1 MKTEEMA
8 IERSFRRPLPNKRDI
23 VAALFRQRRVMFV
36 TFALGLIAVFLSG
49 TWVPRYTAHMKV
61 LVRRQRND
69 AVVSTYTTEPF
80 QFSDQV
86 SEEDLNTEVE
96 LLNSEDILRKV
107 VLTTGLAGNLN
118 SSNDT
123 ANQKKLSKAVFNL
136 SKDLTIAPK
145 RRSNVIEVQY
155 VTRDQNKA
163 AEVLN
168 ALAAAYIEKH
178 MHAHRS
184 SGEFKFFDQQAQGY
198 EQGLNDAQ
206 QKLTKFTKGTGVVS
220 AQQERDAAL
229 KQASD
234 FEATARQAQTS
245 VVETE
250 QRIRVL
256 QEQLRTMAPR
266 MTTVVRTSD
275 NPQLQEQ
282 LKATLLNL
290 QLKRTELLSKNEPT
304 YRPVQEVDKQI
315 ADTQSAIAAA
325 EAKPLRDETSDQDPT
340 YLAVRTDLTKAQS
353 DLDGL
358 KARAA
363 SAASIADQYHEQAQ
377 TLGQQQLTQEDLVR
391 AANTQE
397 QNYLLYAHKREEARI
412 SDALDQRGILNVAL
426 AEQPVVP
433 AFPNRSRVN
442 FAILV
447 LLMTGAFSL
456 TVAFAADFLD
466 PSFRTPEELAG
477 YLQAPV
483 LAALP
488 KVGD

>member
-1 MKTEEMA
+1 M
-8 IERSFRRPLPNKRDI
+8 
-23 VAALFRQRRVMFV
+23 
-36 TFALGLIAVFLSG
+36 
-49 TWVPRYTAHMKV
+49 
-61 LVRRQRND
+61 
-69 AVVSTYTTEPF
+69 VSTYATEPF
-80 QFSDQV
+80 QYSDQV

-96 LLNSEDILRKV
+96 LLNSNDLLRRV
-107 VLTTGLAGNLN
+107 VVSTGLAGKLD
-118 SSNDT
+118 SNDDS
-123 ANQKKLSKAVFNL
+123 ANEKKIAKAVFNL
-136 SKDLTIAPK
+136 NKNLTIAPMH
-145 RRSNVIEVQY
+145 RSNVITVEY
-155 VTRDQNKA
+155 VTHDQQKA

-178 MHAHRS
+178 MQAHRS

-198 EQGLNDAQ
+198 EQGLTAAQ
-206 QKLTKFTKGTGVVS
+206 EKLTDFTKGTGVVS
-220 AQQERDAAL
+220 AQVERDAAL

-250 QRIRVL
+250 HRISVL
-256 QEQLRTMAPR
+256 QDQLKTMAPR

-275 NPQLQEQ
+275 NAQLQEQ
-282 LKATLLNL
+282 LKSTLLTL
-290 QLKRTELLSKNEPT
+290 QLKRTELLTKFEPT
-304 YRPVQEVDKQI
+304 YRPVQEVEKQI

-325 EAKPLRDETSDQDPT
+325 EAKPLRDESSDQDPN
-340 YLAVRTDLTKAQS
+340 YLAVRTELTKAQS

-363 SAASIADQYHEQAQ
+363 EAASIAGQYHKSAQSLDEEQRV
-377 TLGQQQLTQEDLVR
+377 QQDLFRV
-391 AANTQE
+391 ANTQE

-426 AEQPVVP
+426 AEQPVAP

-442 FAILV
+442 FAILM
-447 LLMTGAFSL
+447 LLMTGTFSL
-456 TVAFAADFLD
+456 TVAFVADFLD

-488 KVGD
+488 KGRE